1 VLKYLINILLFFAQR
16 EEIWA

>member
-1 VLKYLINILLFFAQR
+1 VLKYLINIQLFFAQR